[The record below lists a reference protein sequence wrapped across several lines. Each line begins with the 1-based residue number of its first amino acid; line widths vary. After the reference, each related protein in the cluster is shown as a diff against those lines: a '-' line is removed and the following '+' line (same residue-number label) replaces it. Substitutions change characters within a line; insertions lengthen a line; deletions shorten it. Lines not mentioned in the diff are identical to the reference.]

1 MNELYTS
8 LMQLQELDL
17 EIENAEARLA
27 EFAPRLDQV
36 KAPVRA
42 IEREADQIREKLEHL
57 RKQQS
62 KLEHGLNNK
71 RERLRIQMEK
81 AEKQKNTRNEADT
94 LSEVDFIRRAVEAE
108 EVEATS
114 VNDQVRRHDMR
125 LEELEKSAAKVSED
139 LQPQIAEV
147 EGQQAEV
154 TDQLA
159 ALKEKRANAV
169 QHVDKNSVRL
179 YERVR
184 SGKRKTALAP
194 LTAHGACGN
203 CFNVLPLQE
212 QSEIRSGK
220 SLRRCE
226 GCGIILYP
234 APETV

>member
-1 MNELYTS
+1 MNELYSS

-17 EIENAEARLA
+17 EIESAQVRLA
-27 EFAPRLDQV
+27 GFGPRLEE
-36 KAPVRA
+36 VRA
-42 IEREADQIREKLEHL
+42 PIRVIDREAAQITEKLEHL
-57 RKQQS
+57 RKQQA

-71 RERLRIQMEK
+71 RERLRIFMEK

-94 LSEVDFIRRAVEAE
+94 QSEVDFIRRAVEAE

-114 VNDQVRRHDMR
+114 VNDQVRRHDVR
-125 LEELEKSAAKVSED
+125 LEELQKSAAKTAED
-139 LQPQIAEV
+139 LQPQIAEI
-147 EGQQAEV
+147 EGEQSEAA
-154 TDQLA
+154 DQLKI
-159 ALKEKRANAV
+159 LQEKRANAV
-169 QHVDKNSVRL
+169 QHLDKNSVRL
-179 YERVR
+179 YDRVR

-194 LTAHGACGN
+194 LTAQGACGN

-234 APETV
+234 APEAA